1 VVLHCGYG
9 LPEWV
14 GPADLIVAV
23 SASGSTEETLS
34 AVEEAARRGARL
46 VTVGAP
52 DSPLS
57 ARCGA
62 GWRRHVPVD
71 SAGQQPRARLWSL
84 AVPVLAAADAAGVI
98 SVSAEVL
105 SAVADRLDR
114 LADRCRP
121 AVDRAANPA
130 KALAGHLAGGLP
142 LVWGS
147 TRLAGV
153 AATRFGCQL
162 NENAQVPAVTGELPE
177 ATHNQ
182 IVVLDGPYRRDLRM
196 VLLRDAG
203 EPPELAR
210 RRAVCLELA
219 ESRGVEVADVPA
231 EGRHPLERL
240 ASLIAVTD
248 YASVY
253 LALLLGVDP
262 TPIWPITYLK
272 ERIAGD

>member
-1 VVLHCGYG
+1 
-9 LPEWV
+9 
-14 GPADLIVAV
+14 
-23 SASGSTEETLS
+23 
-34 AVEEAARRGARL
+34 
-46 VTVGAP
+46 
-52 DSPLS
+52 
-57 ARCGA
+57 
-62 GWRRHVPVD
+62 
-71 SAGQQPRARLWSL
+71 
-84 AVPVLAAADAAGVI
+84 VLAAADAAGVI

-121 AVDRAANPA
+121 AVERAANPA

-142 LVWGS
+142 LIWGS

-182 IVVLDGPYRRDLRM
+182 IVVLDGPYRRDL
-196 VLLRDAG
+196 
-203 EPPELAR
+203 
-210 RRAVCLELA
+210 
-219 ESRGVEVADVPA
+219 
-231 EGRHPLERL
+231 